1 MGRRQWGLLGKHQLM
16 ICKIFLLGLAG
27 LALAGEPGV
36 FDNYFDDTI
45 KEVDISLDIA
55 IKGCLQNGDT
65 FADKVRKAY
74 GDCFGS
80 ADYSFGELAA
90 NEGGKDSD
98 NDGLPDSFEGNE
110 KCFYKKIG
118 WVDGAGNLSP
128 DAIKGDLAGLGSGEK
143 AEFDDNIDKCANWNG
158 DFSSR
163 RKRDVGENE
172 TEEEVSNVPFVME
185 SGSSALGWLKAAVRK
200 VRSAEPGNDGNNG
213 KKKKGR
219 NAKKNKG
226 RNGRKKPS
234 RKRNGS
240 NKKKGRNAKKK
251 SRNGRKKQ
259 SKKRNGRKKKKGRN
273 SKKKGGR
280 NGRKKQSKKRNGR
293 KKKKNRNSKKKDG
306 RSGRKNGNGK
316 KNNNTDKKN
325 PKKDNNGGG
334 GKKGGKSNGNSGAN
348 NRNNNGMGESTY
360 NKLWCFDLSL
370 EQILQK
376 CVENKIKN

>member
-1 MGRRQWGLLGKHQLM
+1 M

-45 KEVDISLDIA
+45 KEVDISLDVA

-80 ADYSFGELAA
+80 TDYGFGDLAA

-110 KCFYKKIG
+110 KCFYKKMG

-128 DAIKGDLAGLGSGEK
+128 DAIKGDLAGLGTGEK
-143 AEFDDNIDKCANWNG
+143 SEFDDNIDKCASWNG

-163 RKRDVGENE
+163 RKREVGENE
-172 TEEEVSNVPFVME
+172 TEEEESNVPSVME

-200 VRSAEPGNDGNNG
+200 VRSAEPGNNGNNGNKGNKKGSNGRNRPGRKNGG
-213 KKKKGR
+213 KKKKNSNTRKGKKKQGQRGR
-219 NAKKNKG
+219 KKTRNGGKKKKRPTRKNGTKKKKNNGRRNKKKKGSQTRGKKTRNGGKKKKNKSRRNKKNKG
-226 RNGRKKPS
+226 SQTR
-234 RKRNGS
+234 
-240 NKKKGRNAKKK
+240 
-251 SRNGRKKQ
+251 
-259 SKKRNGRKKKKGRN
+259 
-273 SKKKGGR
+273 
-280 NGRKKQSKKRNGR
+280 
-293 KKKKNRNSKKKDG
+293 
-306 RSGRKNGNGK
+306 NGNGK
-316 KNNNTDKKN
+316 KNNNADKKN
-325 PKKDNNGGG
+325 LKEDKKNNNDGG
-334 GKKGGKSNGNSGAN
+334 GKKGGKNNGNSG
-348 NRNNNGMGESTY
+348 NRSNNGMGESTY

>member
-1 MGRRQWGLLGKHQLM
+1 MGGLLGKHQLM

-45 KEVDISLDIA
+45 KEVDISLDVA

-65 FADKVRKAY
+65 FADKVKKAY

-80 ADYSFGELAA
+80 TDYGFGDLAA

-128 DAIKGDLAGLGSGEK
+128 DAIKGDLAGLATGEK
-143 AEFDDNIDKCANWNG
+143 SEFDDNIDKCANWNG

-172 TEEEVSNVPFVME
+172 TEEEVSNVPSVME

-200 VRSAEPGNDGNNG
+200 VRSAEPGNNGKKGNKNGQRNRNKKKTRSGKKNKKPARRGKKKNKKPGRNGNKKKTRSG
-213 KKKKGR
+213 KKKKKMILEGER
-219 NAKKNKG
+219 
-226 RNGRKKPS
+226 RKIIKTE
-234 RKRNGS
+234 
-240 NKKKGRNAKKK
+240 
-251 SRNGRKKQ
+251 
-259 SKKRNGRKKKKGRN
+259 
-273 SKKKGGR
+273 
-280 NGRKKQSKKRNGR
+280 
-293 KKKKNRNSKKKDG
+293 G
-306 RSGRKNGNGK
+306 RS
-316 KNNNTDKKN
+316 
-325 PKKDNNGGG
+325 PV
-334 GKKGGKSNGNSGAN
+334 
-348 NRNNNGMGESTY
+348 GEM
-360 NKLWCFDLSL
+360 
-370 EQILQK
+370 
-376 CVENKIKN
+376 

>member
-1 MGRRQWGLLGKHQLM
+1 M

-98 NDGLPDSFEGNE
+98 NDGLPDRFEGNE

-128 DAIKGDLAGLGSGEK
+128 DAIKGDLAGLGTGEK

-240 NKKKGRNAKKK
+240 NKKKRRNVKKKK
-251 SRNGRKKQ
+251 SRNGRKKPI
-259 SKKRNGRKKKKGRN
+259 KKRNGRKKKTGRN

-280 NGRKKQSKKRNGR
+280 NGRKKASKKRNGSN
-293 KKKKNRNSKKKDG
+293 KKKNRNSKKKDG

-334 GKKGGKSNGNSGAN
+334 GKKGGKNNGNSGAN

>member
-1 MGRRQWGLLGKHQLM
+1 M

-45 KEVDISLDIA
+45 KEVDISLDVA

-80 ADYSFGELAA
+80 TDYGFGDLAA

-128 DAIKGDLAGLGSGEK
+128 DAIKGDLAGLGTGEK
-143 AEFDDNIDKCANWNG
+143 SEFDDNIDKCANWNG

-163 RKRDVGENE
+163 RKREVGENE
-172 TEEEVSNVPFVME
+172 TEEEVSNVPSVME
-185 SGSSALGWLKAAVRK
+185 SGNSALGWLQAAVRK
-200 VRSAEPGNDGNNG
+200 VRSANPAKNG
-213 KKKKGR
+213 KKNGEGGRRKKKRGNKPKKG
-219 NAKKNKG
+219 KKNDGG
-226 RNGRKKPS
+226 R
-234 RKRNGS
+234 
-240 NKKKGRNAKKK
+240 
-251 SRNGRKKQ
+251 
-259 SKKRNGRKKKKGRN
+259 GRKKKRGNKPRKG
-273 SKKKGGR
+273 KKNNGGR
-280 NGRKKQSKKRNGR
+280 GR
-293 KKKKNRNSKKKDG
+293 KKKRNNKPNKKGKKNGDGGRKKNRNNKPKKKG
-306 RSGRKNGNGK
+306 KKNGQGNSGRKKENKGK
-316 KNNNTDKKN
+316 KGGSRNNK
-325 PKKDNNGGG
+325 PKKEGK
-334 GKKGGKSNGNSGAN
+334 GKKGGKNGGENTEN
-348 NRNNNGMGESTY
+348 KKNRNNQGMDESTY

-370 EQILQK
+370 EQILEK

>member
-1 MGRRQWGLLGKHQLM
+1 MGEGSGLLGKHHLM

-172 TEEEVSNVPFVME
+172 TEEEVSNVPSVME
-185 SGSSALGWLKAAVRK
+185 SGSSALGWMKAAVRK
-200 VRSAEPGNDGNNG
+200 VRRAEPGNEGKNG

-219 NAKKNKG
+219 NAKKKG

-240 NKKKGRNAKKK
+240 NKKKE
-251 SRNGRKKQ
+251 
-259 SKKRNGRKKKKGRN
+259 RN
-273 SKKKGGR
+273 SKKKG
-280 NGRKKQSKKRNGR
+280 
-293 KKKKNRNSKKKDG
+293 
-306 RSGRKNGNGK
+306 
-316 KNNNTDKKN
+316 
-325 PKKDNNGGG
+325 
-334 GKKGGKSNGNSGAN
+334 
-348 NRNNNGMGESTY
+348 
-360 NKLWCFDLSL
+360 
-370 EQILQK
+370 
-376 CVENKIKN
+376 